1 MDKELLINAVLHGA
15 FTQSTYMPNADTYKR
30 FKEFF
35 PYNIFLIAAFSL
47 SGKYDTDSYQHQ
59 LIYTI
64 PKYAAENC
72 SFPIWHY
79 KTENNEHLLFINCNN
94 ENDMEKWINKFHRH
108 FLERYECHTLWGISR
123 PCTSFSEL
131 LFAKKEALTAL
142 NFSTRDNSEDITFY
156 TSALHFIQENAGRY
170 FYPETAK
177 QLLVKGLKTGN
188 FQLIDFIITILH
200 DENVLMMSIK
210 PDGLIKLNSALIE
223 TLDTFNSSKN
233 NFSNEL
239 LQLNYAIASYE
250 NNPSEYFSL
259 LMKLCHV
266 ISENL
271 NGQKLSRKKTLMLNV
286 QEYIKNNYQNP
297 NLNLSGIAQH
307 FHISEGY
314 FSVIFKEAS
323 GISFAEYLEKIRIDK
338 SCTLL
343 TSTDSTIHEIAD
355 SVGYNSVY
363 SFRRAFKRIINIS
376 PSEYR
381 EQNGK
386 SDN

>member
-1 MDKELLINAVLHGA
+1 MEKELLINAVLHGA
-15 FTQSTYMPNADTYKR
+15 FTQSTYMPDTDTYKH

-35 PYNIFLIAAFSL
+35 PYNNFLIAAFSL
-47 SGKYDTDSYQHQ
+47 SRKYDTDSYQHQ
-59 LIYTI
+59 LIYAI

-72 SFPIWHY
+72 TFFIWHY

-94 ENDMEKWINKFHRH
+94 ENETENWVNQLHRH
-108 FLERYECHTLWGISR
+108 FLERYDCHTLWGISR

-142 NFSTRDNSEDITFY
+142 NYSMKDKCEDITFY
-156 TSALHFIQENAGRY
+156 KSALHFRPENAGRY

-177 QLLVKGLKTGN
+177 QLLVKGLKTGD
-188 FQLIDFIITILH
+188 FQLIDFIITVLH
-200 DENVLMMSIK
+200 DENILIMSLK
-210 PDGLIKLNSALIE
+210 PDGLIKLNGALIE

-250 NNPSEYFSL
+250 NNPSEYFSML
-259 LMKLCHV
+259 IKLCHT
-266 ISENL
+266 ISEKL
-271 NGQKLSRKKTLMLNV
+271 NSKKLSRKKAVVLNV
-286 QEYIKNNYQNP
+286 QKFIREHYQNP
-297 NLNLSGIAQH
+297 NLNLSGTAQQ

-343 TSTDSTIHEIAD
+343 TSTDYTIHEIAD

-376 PSEYR
+376 PSQYR
-381 EQNGK
+381 EQHGK
-386 SDN
+386 IQ